1 MDSVATKKPNNGAG
15 VFLAHLIVL
24 VVLVVVLATA
34 FTVYLETLWM
44 KAEIKREAKELR
56 KLKNEL
62 QENVK

>member
-1 MDSVATKKPNNGAG
+1 MATKKPNSSTG

-44 KAEIKREAKELR
+44 RAEIKSEAKDLR

-62 QENVK
+62 QEKLK

>member
-1 MDSVATKKPNNGAG
+1 MDSVATKKPNSSTG

-44 KAEIKREAKELR
+44 RAEIKSEAKELR

-62 QENVK
+62 QGKLK